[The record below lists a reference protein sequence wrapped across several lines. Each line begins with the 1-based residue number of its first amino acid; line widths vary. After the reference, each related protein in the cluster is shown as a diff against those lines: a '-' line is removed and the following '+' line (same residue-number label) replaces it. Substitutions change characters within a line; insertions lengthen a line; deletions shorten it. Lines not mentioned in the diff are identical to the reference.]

1 MKGERQ
7 SLWSLPWGARE
18 AFLAVLA
25 GLVVGAII
33 VPVLILPFD
42 STLESKPALLTAQ
55 FLFAVTMTVVSI
67 LVALRWQ
74 RGNLV
79 GALRLL
85 GYRRTG
91 ARQLGVAVLTLLA
104 YYAFAVLFA
113 TFVLEPKQDDIA
125 AELGLR
131 GDSTVIAILAV
142 AVIAVAAPFAEET
155 FFRGMLFGGLRTR
168 FSLWPAAIISGLAFG
183 IPHVTSGPTAAIP
196 LSVLGVALAWLYER
210 TGSLWP
216 CVFAH
221 VINNSIALAVS

>member
-1 MKGERQ
+1 MKGERGA
-7 SLWSLPWGARE
+7 LWSLPWGSRE

-67 LVALRWQ
+67 LVASRWQ
-74 RGNLV
+74 RGNLA
-79 GALRLL
+79 GALGLL

-125 AELGLR
+125 RELGLR

-142 AVIAVAAPFAEET
+142 LVIAVAAPFAEET

-216 CVFAH
+216 CIFAH